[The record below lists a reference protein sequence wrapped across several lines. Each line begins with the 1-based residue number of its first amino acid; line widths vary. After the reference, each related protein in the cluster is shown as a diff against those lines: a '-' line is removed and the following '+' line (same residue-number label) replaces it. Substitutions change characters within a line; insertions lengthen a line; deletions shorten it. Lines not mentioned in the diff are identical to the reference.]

1 MSSRT
6 VYDVR
11 IAARLPREMPG
22 LISTA
27 ASRIFIS
34 PSAYVRQALAE
45 KLKRDGFDV
54 PPANGA
60 TKPTAPTLREAA

>member
-6 VYDVR
+6 IYDVR
-11 IAARLPREMPG
+11 IAARLPREMPD

-45 KLKRDGFDV
+45 KLQRDGFSI
-54 PPANGA
+54 PAA
-60 TKPTAPTLREAA
+60 DITSKQAA